1 MNPVLAAADELQR
14 FCTREN
20 WSYCF
25 IGGLA
30 VQRWGE
36 PRNTRDA
43 DLTLVTGFGGEEPFV
58 DKLLSAFQGRRSDA
72 KSFALQY
79 RVLLLEA
86 ANGTPLDIALGAMP
100 FEKNSVQRSSLWQLP
115 ENTSLRTCSA
125 EDLIVHKV
133 FAGRERDWLDVEGVL
148 LVQGSG
154 LDFRQIREELEP
166 LLALKDSP
174 ESLERFRKL
183 CQKCGVLTPED
194 TERG

>member
-14 FCTREN
+14 FCTQEN

-58 DKLLSAFQGRRSDA
+58 DRLLSAFKGRRADA
-72 KSFALQY
+72 KAFALQY

-86 ANGTPLDIALGAMP
+86 SNGTPLDIALGAMP
-100 FEKNSVQRSSLWQLP
+100 FEENSVQRSSLWLLP

-148 LVQGSG
+148 LVQKSG
-154 LDFRQIREELEP
+154 LDFQQIRRELEP
-166 LLALKDSP
+166 LLALKDSV
-174 ESLERFRKL
+174 ESLEKFRRL
-183 CQKCGVLTPED
+183 CQKCGI
-194 TERG
+194 GGA

>member
-14 FCTREN
+14 FCTQEN

-58 DKLLSAFQGRRSDA
+58 DRLLSAFKGRRADA
-72 KSFALQY
+72 KAFALQY

-86 ANGTPLDIALGAMP
+86 SNGTPLDIALGAMP
-100 FEKNSVQRSSLWQLP
+100 FEENSVQRSSLWLLP

-148 LVQGSG
+148 LVQKCG
-154 LDFRQIREELEP
+154 LDFPQIHRELEP

-174 ESLERFRKL
+174 ESLEKFRRL
-183 CQKCGVLTPED
+183 CEKCGIGGV
-194 TERG
+194 